1 MGQPVPSLAPR
12 EPGTGCEDGLEGVG
26 SACSTARAPD
36 TQESCPCCLFLGLR
50 DKSKSELSTV
60 VFKNSLGRVKT
71 DAVDWSSF
79 SAPAN
84 SAVPIHNLLLLSF
97 IF

>member
-1 MGQPVPSLAPR
+1 MGQSVPSLPPQ
-12 EPGTGCEDGLEGVG
+12 EPGTGRQGGLEGVG

-36 TQESCPCCLFLGLR
+36 TQESCPCCLFPGLR

-60 VFKNSLGRVKT
+60 VFKNSLGCVKM
-71 DAVDWSSF
+71 DVVDWSSF
-79 SAPAN
+79 SAPGN
-84 SAVPIHNLLLLSF
+84 SAVPMHNLLLLFF